1 MSGRSAA
8 EPGDSERTTSSA
20 GTGTNPRSH
29 PAISSD
35 AAQAHGFSPLASR
48 LVDQFNRAFAGQP
61 DSGYVP
67 AVHITDADNVGSTT
81 SWDPAGYRE
90 AYATLWGR

>member
-1 MSGRSAA
+1 MPRRPAA
-8 EPGDSERTTSSA
+8 EPADSEAPSRR
-20 GTGTNPRSH
+20 GDGNGPQQP
-29 PAISSD
+29 PAIPSGV
-35 AAQAHGFSPLASR
+35 AQAHGFSSLAWPI
-48 LVDQFNRAFAGQP
+48 VDEFSCAFAGQP

-67 AVHITDADNVGSTT
+67 AVQITDADTVGGTT